1 MHQFGQT
8 KVEHL
13 HLPARRQKNVCW
25 LDVAVHNPLGVRCS
39 QRVCH
44 LNSDVE
50 HLVQLNG
57 VTGNTLLQAL
67 ALQLLHNDEGMAVVL
82 FDAMDGADMRI
93 VQLRSCPRLTL
104 ETLQRFGV
112 AHKIFRDELE
122 CNTAPELDVFG
133 LIDYAHT
140 TAAQLSQDA
149 IVGDS
154 LADHARPRSLQAA
167 ILGRARIPVNRV
179 DAKVKHQSLID
190 ELARGGSMARFAW
203 PCLISFADLH
213 ALVVYRFCCCASHL
227 NPRSTTPTTPR
238 PTPYFC
244 CDPL

>member
-1 MHQFGQT
+1 MPSSSTGR
-8 KVEHL
+8 VGL
-13 HLPARRQKNVCW
+13 CAR
-25 LDVAVHNPLGVRCS
+25 GVRCS
-39 QRVCH
+39 QRVCN

-57 VTGNTLLQAL
+57 VTGNTLFQAL

-140 TAAQLSQDA
+140 TAAQLSQVA
-149 IVGDS
+149 ILGYS
-154 LADHARPRSLQAA
+154 SAAPSGPGSLQAA
-167 ILGRARIPVNRV
+167 
-179 DAKVKHQSLID
+179 
-190 ELARGGSMARFAW
+190 
-203 PCLISFADLH
+203 
-213 ALVVYRFCCCASHL
+213 
-227 NPRSTTPTTPR
+227 
-238 PTPYFC
+238 
-244 CDPL
+244 